1 MSMAIRVL
9 DLYLV
14 KIEVCLCSFSRP
26 WGLIYIYQGQ
36 HVQNLQLDADRVPAF
51 VLAEIAFTVTLT
63 SSNNT
68 ISQMAAKGLRH
79 LAMIQRQPDAPKI
92 GFISPEDYAKRAR
105 VFSQLGDPKVT
116 VVGEFFLQVFSLVV
130 LMMCRSCWASKTDS
144 QASEVI
150 GTVSS
155 D

>member
-1 MSMAIRVL
+1 MAIRVL

-14 KIEVCLCSFSRP
+14 KIEVCLYSSSRP
-26 WGLIYIYQGQ
+26 WCLIYIYQGQ
-36 HVQNLQLDADRVPAF
+36 HVQNLQLDVDRVPAF

-116 VVGEFFLQVFSLVV
+116 VVGEFFFFLQVFSLVV
-130 LMMCRSCWASKTDS
+130 LMMRRSCWASKTDS
-144 QASEVI
+144 QAFEVN
-150 GTVSS
+150 GTVSG